1 MVRHRRQERSEPR
14 YIRFDA
20 IKYVVPSPEVQL
32 MGSGNGFML
41 LIAFLYL
48 CAGVGYVIDRKGWL
62 AVVVVCYAIAN
73 VAMVLSVMAAAKK
86 L

>member
-1 MVRHRRQERSEPR
+1 
-14 YIRFDA
+14 
-20 IKYVVPSPEVQL
+20 